1 MIAGYYRLEDI
12 LREIDRNKTT
22 LIRWEEAGLIP
33 KARRDSRGWRCYS
46 KEQAEEIISLVKE
59 TNYFRNGSG
68 DYLKED
74 SKESATQ
81 LGSRPRTYSPQTDIS
96 LAGQLNQA

>member
-33 KARRDSRGWRCYS
+33 KAQRDSRGWRCYS

-81 LGSRPRTYSPQTDIS
+81 LGSRPGTYSPQTNIS